1 MGAVLDEI
9 EDRLLP
15 LLAARTTEMPVVPE
29 GARAA
34 TLNIN
39 SIHGGQVE
47 PLPGDTSLPAPCV
60 ADGCRIVLDRRFL
73 IEEALPEVKAE
84 VTRLLDGLTES
95 RPDFRYSLRDLFEVQ
110 PSMTARGGRSSALRP
125 AHMTRSTS
133 TGSGGCR
140 TASPMGRAGCTWRI
154 SRTNGSGSRTWSTVP
169 RSWSFFWPTSWPDRG
184 KAIARLRRIPLV
196 SALARCANRLGP
208 CLRRECSCRDEA

>member
-15 LLAARTTEMPVVPE
+15 LLAARTTEMPVAPE

-84 VTRLLDGLTES
+84 VTRLPDGLTES
-95 RPDFRYSLRDLFEVQ
+95 RPDFRYSLRDLL
-110 PSMTARGGRSSALRP
+110 RSSP
-125 AHMTRSTS
+125 A
-133 TGSGGCR
+133 
-140 TASPMGRAGCTWRI
+140 
-154 SRTNGSGSRTWSTVP
+154 
-169 RSWSFFWPTSWPDRG
+169 
-184 KAIARLRRIPLV
+184 
-196 SALARCANRLGP
+196 
-208 CLRRECSCRDEA
+208 